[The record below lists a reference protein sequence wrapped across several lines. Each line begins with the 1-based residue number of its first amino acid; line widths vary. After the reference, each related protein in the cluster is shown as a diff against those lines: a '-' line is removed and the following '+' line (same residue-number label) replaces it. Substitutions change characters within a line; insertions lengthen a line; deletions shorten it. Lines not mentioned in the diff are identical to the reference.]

1 MLTVKFKKKRNSEFD
16 VITGTKLVWIRITN
30 RFVLYDKDNNV
41 IWAMD
46 PHYLEV
52 TAVVTAPDN

>member
-1 MLTVKFKKKRNSEFD
+1 MLTVKFKEERDSEFD

-30 RFVLYDKDNNV
+30 RFVLYDKDDIV